1 MAARKPNP
9 AEMAVL
15 LLFHAT
21 LSGAFLVAYLTG
33 DEDTYRMHV
42 FSGYAVL
49 AALSVRLLAG
59 IAAGGDS
66 PLRFPR
72 PSVDALRRWVV
83 RLIAGDPQARTGRSP
98 LLAWMAA
105 ALLVGVGATALSG
118 AAADFVTRVEDLHE
132 ALGEAALWLV
142 LAHIALV
149 LALNWLKRPRPPA
162 IAALT
167 R

>member
-1 MAARKPNP
+1 MAARKPSA

-59 IAAGGDS
+59 IVASGDS

-72 PSVDALRRWVV
+72 PSVDAPRHWVV
-83 RLIAGDPQARTGRSP
+83 RLTAGDPQARTGRSP
-98 LLAWMAA
+98 LLAWMAV

-118 AAADFVTRVEDLHE
+118 AAADFLTRVEDLHE
-132 ALGEAALWLV
+132 MLGEAALWLV

-149 LALNWLKRPRPPA
+149 LLLHRLKRPATPGLT
-162 IAALT
+162 ALP